1 MLGLSKTL
9 HFIHALKP
17 LLGPCPGDIRE
28 IDRLGTFCV
37 TTTLALISSH
47 RELCDVSNSQ
57 TFGTLL
63 VSWGSCLCTLYIL
76 YLAQRCI
83 SLMLYQSR

>member
-1 MLGLSKTL
+1 MLRLSKAL
-9 HFIHALKP
+9 HFIEALTS
-17 LLGPCPGDIRE
+17 LLGPCPGDIGE

-37 TTTLALISSH
+37 STTLALISSH
-47 RELCDVSNSQ
+47 HELCDVSNSL

-63 VSWGSCLCTLYIL
+63 VSWGSCLCTLYLL